1 MFPLNMGIKGAAIAT
16 GISQTIGLLIILV
29 HFIRRGGVLR
39 FGKAKFEKGLLQEIF
54 LRGLPEGLGQLA
66 TPIMTLCMNF
76 VLIKRIGD
84 IGVNVFSIVTYVAS
98 FTSAVFFG
106 CGEGLQPLFGQNYG
120 AKKESDM
127 RFYFKDGM
135 LINFIGSIGV
145 VALVLALGRP
155 ICVLFNSYPETL
167 EYILQ
172 IMPLYSWGFVVM
184 ALNVMI
190 SAYLYSTERSG
201 YAIIINFLRSI
212 VVSVAVIM
220 IFPMIFGSSII
231 WFTFGIY
238 EAIILVISMLLL
250 IRAEKNDRIN

>member
-1 MFPLNMGIKGAAIAT
+1 MQRGVTAAVRT
-16 GISQTIGLLIILV
+16 KLWGEKRKRHEIL
-29 HFIRRGGVLR
+29 FQGRNAYKL
-39 FGKAKFEKGLLQEIF
+39 
-54 LRGLPEGLGQLA
+54 
-66 TPIMTLCMNF
+66 
-76 VLIKRIGD
+76 
-84 IGVNVFSIVTYVAS
+84 
-98 FTSAVFFG
+98 
-106 CGEGLQPLFGQNYG
+106 
-120 AKKESDM
+120 
-127 RFYFKDGM
+127 
-135 LINFIGSIGV
+135 IGSIGV

-155 ICVLFNSYPETL
+155 ICVLFNSDPETL

-201 YAIIINFLRSI
+201 YAILINFLRSI

-220 IFPMIFGSSII
+220 IFPMIFGSSDI

-250 IRAEKNDRIN
+250 IRAEKNGRIN